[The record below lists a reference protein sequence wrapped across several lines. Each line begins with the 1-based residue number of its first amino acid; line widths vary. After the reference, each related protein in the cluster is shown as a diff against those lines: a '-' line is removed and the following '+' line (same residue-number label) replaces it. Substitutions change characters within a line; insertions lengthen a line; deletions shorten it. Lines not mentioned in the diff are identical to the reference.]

1 MDKETVERLK
11 EETINAFREFKEAEA
26 IYKEKQKIYCEKSQR
41 FMQADHE
48 LAMEDGRYKKL
59 PSKAHGPAS
68 RTKLDKLTMQQIYS
82 LAKKL
87 GVNLNPRLKGA

>member
-11 EETINAFREFKEAEA
+11 EETSNVYKEFKEAEA
-26 IYKEKQKIYCEKSQR
+26 VYKEKQKIYFEKSQR

-59 PSKAHGPAS
+59 PSKAHGPTS

-87 GVNLNPRLKGA
+87 GVNLNPRPKGA

>member
-1 MDKETVERLK
+1 MDKETVEKLRQEAKDAYKDLK
-11 EETINAFREFKEAEA
+11 EIES
-26 IYKEKQKIYCEKSQR
+26 IYLERKRLYCEKSQR

-59 PSKAHGPAS
+59 PSKAHGPTS